1 MRCPLDHE
9 LPEPILPAG
18 YTLRL
23 VEKKDVSSRAA
34 AQYAALQ
41 SSTQWREYLQKYV
54 HFMDSPGYPLCG
66 DWVVLAPD
74 GCVAA
79 FCNVWYDAVSRT
91 GQIEPVGT
99 HPDFQRKGLG
109 KAVMTAGMRFLQSK
123 GMGATRICVIAD
135 NLPAIKLYESV
146 GFRLVNKLL
155 LHQKAIQN

>member
-99 HPDFQRKGLG
+99 HPDFQHKGLG
-109 KAVMTAGMRFLQSK
+109 KAVMTAGMHYLQSK
-123 GMGATRICVIAD
+123 GMVATRICVLAD
-135 NLPAIKLYESV
+135 NLPAI
-146 GFRLVNKLL
+146 NLL
-155 LHQKAIQN
+155 